1 MKFVRSS
8 SILGTKCGWIMSCSY
23 CEICEIS
30 PFVDDVFLEQS
41 VDDVFCVNIVIL
53 YCEIC
58 PFVFDSWNK
67 VWMDNVVF
75 IYSLCT

>member
-1 MKFVRSS
+1 
-8 SILGTKCGWIMSCSY
+8 MSCSY

-67 VWMDNVVF
+67 VRMDNVAF
-75 IYSLCT
+75 IYSLCTWTVYLF

>member
-1 MKFVRSS
+1 
-8 SILGTKCGWIMSCSY
+8 MSCLY
-23 CEICEIS
+23 CEIC

-41 VDDVFCVNIVIL
+41 VDDVFYVNIVIL

-67 VWMDNVVF
+67 VRMDNVVF
-75 IYSLCT
+75 IYSLCTWTFYLF